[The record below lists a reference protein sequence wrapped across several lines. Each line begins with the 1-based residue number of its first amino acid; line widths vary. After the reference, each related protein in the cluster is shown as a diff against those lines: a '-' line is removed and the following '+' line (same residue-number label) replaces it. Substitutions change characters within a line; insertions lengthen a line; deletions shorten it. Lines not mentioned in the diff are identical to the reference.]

1 MDIGV
6 EALREATEEAVECF
20 ARLLPQLSS
29 SAPSLT
35 RASLEKI
42 IACPT
47 NTVLAARGDGRLV
60 GALTLVMIPIP
71 TGVRAWIEDVVVDT
85 DMRGV
90 GIGAALTSEAVRIG
104 SGGRRPDSR
113 PDVAPVAGVGDP
125 TVRTGRLRPAGHQC
139 LPIHCWIV
147 ISAVSQGFC

>member
-1 MDIGV
+1 MDIEV

-29 SAPSLT
+29 SAPSPT

-71 TGVRAWIEDVVVDT
+71 TGLRAWIEDVVVDT
-85 DMRGV
+85 DMRGM
-90 GIGAALTSEAVRIG
+90 GIGAALTSEAVRIAAEAG
-104 SGGRRPDSR
+104 ARTVHLTSR
-113 PDVAPVAGVGDP
+113 PSRASAIRLYERVGFVRRDTNVYRF
-125 TVRTGRLRPAGHQC
+125 TVG
-139 LPIHCWIV
+139 
-147 ISAVSQGFC
+147 S